1 MYIQVSKD
9 INKIR
14 NTVVSRFTWRDI
26 VILSTFGVFSFILY
40 HIMKDY
46 ISYKISTYILSAF
59 LIFPAFL
66 LFYNKNGMQ
75 PEKLLFY
82 KIKRF
87 INGKIRPYKTENL
100 YAQIEKE
107 IKKQEVKKIAVSNKN
122 SKQKNTVN
130 KEAKKSAAKNSAAK
144 HTVSGH
150 EKRRNL
156 HGKQRLLHKDNA
168 V

>member
-1 MYIQVSKD
+1 MYIQFSKD

-26 VILSTFGVFSFILY
+26 IILSTFGVFSFILY
-40 HIMKDY
+40 HIMKNY

-66 LFYNKNGMQ
+66 LFYSKNGMK

-82 KIKRF
+82 KIKRL
-87 INGKIRPYKTENL
+87 INGKVRPYKTENL
-100 YAQIEKE
+100 YAQIEAE
-107 IKKQEVKKIAVSNKN
+107 VKKQEVNKIAVSEKN
-122 SKQKNTVN
+122 SKQKQKNTVN
-130 KEAKKSAAKNSAAK
+130 KKAKKSAAKNSTAK

-156 HGKQRLLHKDNA
+156 HGKQ
-168 V
+168 